1 MYQEK
6 YKLANKNMKREVI
19 MPQDPRVTE
28 ESLEYVDMFFGY
40 VAGNCITELSE
51 LLDLL
56 PDLIYARDK
65 DGDTALYCKV
75 GRGREE
81 DLKTAQIL
89 MAYGAEPDKSN
100 VGIAL
105 QLIDDPYI
113 LHRMAAIVGI
123 DIKYKNSDNI
133 IEQAE
138 AYFERPDLAAAK
150 ETHEKI
156 AKPAKKKGFFSKI
169 FNLQEI
175 KYDNDINAIFKNLLA
190 LNMDQQKEANKINM
204 NIESLLKPC
213 SLGLF
218 AMESSSENLPLTL
231 IPNEFSS
238 YSYEQ
243 ISHILGK
250 IQDYFYGDPSNEA

>member
-1 MYQEK
+1 
-6 YKLANKNMKREVI
+6 
-19 MPQDPRVTE
+19 MPQDPRVKASTDDIEDFFSFVAANEKELVIEMLE
-28 ESLEYVDMFFGY
+28 ENQTLV
-40 VAGNCITELSE
+40 
-51 LLDLL
+51 
-56 PDLIYARDK
+56 YARDE

-81 DLKTAQIL
+81 DLETAEIL
-89 MAYGAEPDKSN
+89 MAYGAEPNESR
-100 VGIAL
+100 VGRAL

-123 DIKYKNSDNI
+123 DIEYKNSNNI

-231 IPNEFSS
+231 IPNEFLS

>member
-1 MYQEK
+1 
-6 YKLANKNMKREVI
+6 

-28 ESLEYVDMFFGY
+28 ESLAYVDMFFGY
-40 VAGNCITELSE
+40 VAGNSIDELSR
-51 LLDLL
+51 LLYLL
-56 PDLIYARDK
+56 PDLVYARDEHGK
-65 DGDTALYCKV
+65 TALYYKV

-81 DLKTAQIL
+81 DLKTAKIL
-89 MAYGAEPDKSN
+89 MEHGADPNESS
-100 VGIAL
+100 VGRAL
-105 QLIDDPYI
+105 QLIEDRDI
-113 LHRMAAIVGI
+113 LYKTAEILKI
-123 DIKYKNSDNI
+123 KIKYPDALKESDNTVANARAYLERGEVGESEATI
-133 IEQAE
+133 KKIEG
-138 AYFERPDLAAAK
+138 K
-150 ETHEKI
+150 T
-156 AKPAKKKGFFSKI
+156 AKKEGFFQRFCCKI

-175 KYDNDINAIFKNLLA
+175 KYDNDINAIFKNLPA

-218 AMESSSENLPLTL
+218 AMKSSSENLPLTL
-231 IPNEFSS
+231 IPNEFLS